1 MPLTRSPTVDGRET
15 KEERLLP
22 AKRTP
27 SAFSTTESESHSLT
41 PVTPYVP
48 GPKNKGKKQ
57 YVTED
62 YFISRNINNY
72 FHFQTQ
78 EPQIYLTQHGKKVKT
93 PRVSGWRGR
102 ERETA
107 SISLP
112 ATLAAGQFSCHLHE
126 NLIATSRPKSHDE
139 AYIASTKIPV
149 RKSPNPQPMPG

>member
-62 YFISRNINNY
+62 
-72 FHFQTQ
+72 
-78 EPQIYLTQHGKKVKT
+78 
-93 PRVSGWRGR
+93 
-102 ERETA
+102 
-107 SISLP
+107 
-112 ATLAAGQFSCHLHE
+112 
-126 NLIATSRPKSHDE
+126 
-139 AYIASTKIPV
+139 
-149 RKSPNPQPMPG
+149 